1 MGETY
6 SNKAAI
12 CPHCGYAN
20 NPADD
25 NYRLYSEETHE
36 WECGGCETVFNV
48 GVYVSHSW
56 TCTPREARDD

>member
-12 CPHCGYAN
+12 CPYCGYAN
-20 NPADD
+20 YPAAD
-25 NYRLYSEETHE
+25 NYRLYSEDTDE
-36 WECGGCETVFNV
+36 WECDGCETVFNV
-48 GVYVSHSW
+48 AVYVSHSW